1 MLTQKTIAAQACA
14 EGVGIH
20 SGSRSHVR
28 LCPAEAGAG
37 IRFRVAGV
45 EIPAALN
52 HVVDTRRC
60 TSLGADGARLDTPEH
75 LLAALYC
82 LRVDNL
88 VVEVDAPE
96 LPILDGSA
104 LPWVELIRR
113 AGIADTGV
121 AAPVRRLLREVRLEQ
136 GGSVY
141 EARPADSLSV
151 RCEVRYDH
159 PLLGVQ
165 SGSWRE
171 EAFADALAPA
181 RTYGFIEEVEALLA
195 RGLALGGS
203 LDNALIIYQDH
214 YSSELRMPQEPLC
227 HKALDL
233 VGDLSLVGGRPAATI
248 TAVRPGH
255 AGNVAFG
262 RLLAQALEP

>member
-1 MLTQKTIAAQACA
+1 MLTQKTIAAQARA

-28 LCPAEAGAG
+28 LCPAGAGTG
-37 IRFRVAGV
+37 IRFRVSGV
-45 EIPAALN
+45 DIPADLD

-60 TSLGADGARLDTPEH
+60 TSLGTGAARLDTPEH
-75 LLAALYC
+75 LLAALFC
-82 LRVDNL
+82 LQVDNL
-88 VVEVDAPE
+88 IVEVDAPE

-104 LPWVELIRR
+104 WPWVELVRG
-113 AGIADTGV
+113 AGVVDTG
-121 AAPVRRLLREVRLEQ
+121 ADAPVRRLQREVRLEQ
-136 GGSVY
+136 GGSIY
-141 EARPADSLSV
+141 EARPADDLSIA
-151 RCEVRYDH
+151 CEVRYDH

-165 SGSWRE
+165 SGSWRR

-181 RTYGFIEEVEALLA
+181 RTYGLIEEVEALLA

-203 LDNALIIYQDH
+203 LDNALVIYQDH

-233 VGDLSLVGGRPAATI
+233 VGDLSLVGGRLTAAI